1 MQIQESLKQLGL
13 SERESKV
20 YQELLKIGPTTITN
34 LVRNTGIPSSKIY
47 DILEKLLQKGL
58 ATQIIVKGKR
68 EFHPAS
74 PDKLFSLI
82 KEKENIINEI
92 LPSLQTLYEKTNEE
106 TIAEVYKG
114 KEGAKAIFEDVLKE
128 GKSWLSIGASAKSEV
143 VLPYYMDNFYK
154 QMHSKKL
161 NLKSLF
167 TDNEDTQRLKIKL
180 EKYKNVQI
188 KSLPKEIKNLMSIFI
203 YGDKIAIIPIT
214 SDIEINPL
222 IILIKS
228 KESADSYRDYF
239 NWLWNLCK

>member
-1 MQIQESLKQLGL
+1 MNIQESLRQLGL

-34 LVRNTGIPSSKIY
+34 IIKSTGIPSSKIY
-47 DILEKLLQKGL
+47 NILERLMQKGL

-92 LPSLQTLYEKTNEE
+92 LPSLQALYEKTNEE
-106 TIAEVYKG
+106 TIAEIYKG
-114 KEGAKAIFEDVLKE
+114 KERAKAIFEDILKE
-128 GKSWLSIGASAKSEV
+128 GKNWLSIGASAKSEV

-154 QMHSKKL
+154 RMYSKRID
-161 NLKSLF
+161 LKSLF
-167 TDNEDTQRLKIKL
+167 TNNEETLKLKSKL
-180 EKYKNVQI
+180 GKYKNI
-188 KSLPKEIKNLMSIFI
+188 EIRFLPKEIKNLMSVFI
-203 YGDKIAIIPIT
+203 YSDRIAIILIT
-214 SDIEINPL
+214 SDIEINPI

-239 NWLWNLCK
+239 NWLWKLC

>member
-1 MQIQESLKQLGL
+1 MNIQESLRQLGL

-34 LVRNTGIPSSKIY
+34 IIKSTGIPSSKIY
-47 DILEKLLQKGL
+47 NILERLMQKGL

-92 LPSLQTLYEKTNEE
+92 LPSLQALYEKTNEE
-106 TIAEVYKG
+106 TIAEIYKG
-114 KEGAKAIFEDVLKE
+114 KEGAKAIFEDILKE
-128 GKSWLSIGASAKSEV
+128 GKNWLSIGASAKSEV

-154 QMHSKKL
+154 RMYSKRID
-161 NLKSLF
+161 LKSLF
-167 TDNEDTQRLKIKL
+167 TNNEETLKLKSKL
-180 EKYKNVQI
+180 GKYKNI
-188 KSLPKEIKNLMSIFI
+188 EIRFLPKEIKNLMSVFI
-203 YGDKIAIIPIT
+203 YSDRIAIILIT
-214 SDIEINPL
+214 SDIEINPI

-239 NWLWNLCK
+239 NWLWKLC